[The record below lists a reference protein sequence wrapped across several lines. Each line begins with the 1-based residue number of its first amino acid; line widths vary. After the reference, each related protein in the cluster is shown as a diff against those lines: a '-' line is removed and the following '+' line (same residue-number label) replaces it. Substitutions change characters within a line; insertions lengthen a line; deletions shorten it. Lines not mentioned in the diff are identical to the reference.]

1 MDLTLLGALA
11 TGLATFSL
19 LMAIFAPWLATP
31 ARDDAVR
38 AAGLARER
46 YVRLVST
53 ERPAWES
60 VLAPV
65 SRVVAERVPALAER
79 HTLERAVS
87 EVADALHRAS
97 DGRNL
102 LGEQVRSA
110 VAAYGTGVDLY
121 AALRDVA
128 AAADLDE
135 LDELAGSLA
144 QARHLGKGVGE

>member
-53 ERPAWES
+53 ERPAWER

-65 SRVVAERVPALAER
+65 SRVVAERVPALASQ
-79 HTLERAVS
+79 VS
-87 EVADALHRAS
+87 ERDIVRAGLDPAALPPAEVYA
-97 DGRNL
+97 GKL
-102 LGEQVRSA
+102 VLA
-110 VAAYGTGVDLY
+110 VAILAVGL
-121 AALRDVA
+121 ALTPIVPFALLVA
-128 AAADLDE
+128 LPIAF
-135 LDELAGSLA
+135 
-144 QARHLGKGVGE
+144 VGYVFPTEYL